1 MECNINKKNYSMS
14 GDNSSIKK
22 LLEEMIHLQ
31 EDKVL
36 KIARELIPHL
46 TPEDIRNPQD
56 FPELYNNINFNYE
69 DGILTGY
76 LSIKSAISKLN

>member
-1 MECNINKKNYSMS
+1 MS
-14 GDNSSIKK
+14 GDHSSINK
-22 LLEEMIHLQ
+22 LLEEMIILQ

-36 KIARELIPHL
+36 KIARELISHL

>member
-1 MECNINKKNYSMS
+1 MS
-14 GDNSSIKK
+14 DVNSAIKK
-22 LLEEMIHLQ
+22 LLEEMINLQ
-31 EDKVL
+31 ENKVL
-36 KIARELIPHL
+36 KIARELVPHL

-76 LSIKSAISKLN
+76 LSIKSALSKLN

>member
-1 MECNINKKNYSMS
+1 MSNIN
-14 GDNSSIKK
+14 SSTNK
-22 LLEEMIHLQ
+22 LLEEMISLQ

-46 TPEDIRNPQD
+46 TPEDIRNPHD

-76 LSIKSAISKLN
+76 LSIKTALSKLN

>member
-1 MECNINKKNYSMS
+1 MS
-14 GDNSSIKK
+14 DINSSINK
-22 LLEEMIHLQ
+22 LLEEMISLQ
-31 EDKVL
+31 EEKVL

-46 TPEDIRNPQD
+46 TPEDIRNPHD

-76 LSIKSAISKLN
+76 LSIKTALSKLN

>member
-1 MECNINKKNYSMS
+1 MS
-14 GDNSSIKK
+14 DINSSINK
-22 LLEEMIHLQ
+22 LLEEMISLQ

-46 TPEDIRNPQD
+46 TPEDIRNPHD

-76 LSIKSAISKLN
+76 LSIKTALSKLN